1 MIIMVTAVIQGRQ
14 IQVLLVEDDYITSS
28 AFKIMINSMNMHVV
42 KSVSSGEASIIAS
55 AEIKPDLIVMDI
67 ILEGKI
73 TGIEAARIINQNLSI
88 PIIFLTGSRL
98 YPSKTSNKDNYPFE
112 IIQKP
117 LTSEN
122 DFLKVVKKILRDIP
136 VFSNETDLFHIS
148 ST

>member
-1 MIIMVTAVIQGRQ
+1 MVTAVIQGRQ

-55 AEIKPDLIVMDI
+55 AESKPDLIVMDI

-117 LTSEN
+117 LTSEKH
-122 DFLKVVKKILRDIP
+122 FLKVVKKILRDIP

>member
-1 MIIMVTAVIQGRQ
+1 MVTAVIQGRQ